1 MKGFIKI
8 GVAFI
13 AGLAVGAVAFKK
25 YVETKYDFIDDNE
38 EEKTETPQI
47 EEEKPED
54 PVEEQEETIEEIED
68 LSDRYEEI
76 LSEMMYKH
84 EKECEEVRELLG
96 DNFVSE
102 PFDPDKPYRISSDDY
117 GADGDYDGDE
127 YTYFADGYLTDST
140 GIPMNDMDIERTVGI
155 GFAEYFD
162 DDSVDEIYIRNER
175 LKMEFS
181 IVRDLDRFEDVA
193 PPRIRRLCN
202 LETRGDW

>member
-1 MKGFIKI
+1 MKGFVKI

-25 YVETKYDFIDDNE
+25 YVETKYDFIDNDE
-38 EEKTETPQI
+38 EVKTETPQI
-47 EEEKPED
+47 EEKAED
-54 PVEEQEETIEEIED
+54 PVEEQQETIEEFED
-68 LSDRYEEI
+68 ISDRYEEI

-84 EKECEEVRELLG
+84 EKECEEVKEMLG
-96 DNFVSE
+96 DHFVSE

-117 GADGDYDGDE
+117 MSDGDYDGDE

>member
-25 YVETKYDFIDDNE
+25 YVESKYDFIDDNE

-47 EEEKPED
+47 EEEKAED
-54 PVEEQEETIEEIED
+54 PVEEQQETIEEFED
-68 LSDRYEEI
+68 ISDRYEEI

-84 EKECEEVRELLG
+84 EKECEEVKEMLG
-96 DNFVSE
+96 DHFVSE

-117 GADGDYDGDE
+117 MSDGDYDGDE

-181 IVRDLDRFEDVA
+181 IVRDLASFEDLA
-193 PPRIRRLCN
+193 PPRIRRLRN
-202 LETRGDW
+202 LATRGA

>member
-1 MKGFIKI
+1 MKGFVKI

-54 PVEEQEETIEEIED
+54 PVEEQQETIEEYED

-84 EKECEEVRELLG
+84 EKECEEVKEMLG
-96 DNFVSE
+96 DHFVSE

-117 GADGDYDGDE
+117 MSDGDYDGDE

-202 LETRGDW
+202 LETRGD

>member
-1 MKGFIKI
+1 MKGFVKI

-25 YVETKYDFIDDNE
+25 YVETKYDFIDNDE
-38 EEKTETPQI
+38 EVKTETPQI
-47 EEEKPED
+47 EEKAED
-54 PVEEQEETIEEIED
+54 PVEEQQETIEEFED
-68 LSDRYEEI
+68 ISDRYEEI

-84 EKECEEVRELLG
+84 EKECEEVKEMLG
-96 DNFVSE
+96 DHFVSE

-202 LETRGDW
+202 LETRGD

>member
-38 EEKTETPQI
+38 AEKTETPQI

-54 PVEEQEETIEEIED
+54 PVEEQQETIEEIED
-68 LSDRYEEI
+68 ISDRYEEI

-202 LETRGDW
+202 LETRGD

>member
-25 YVETKYDFIDDNE
+25 YVETKYDFIDNDE
-38 EEKTETPQI
+38 EVKTETPQI
-47 EEEKPED
+47 EEERAED
-54 PVEEQEETIEEIED
+54 PVEEQQETIEEIED

-140 GIPMNDMDIERTVGI
+140 GMPMNDMDIERTVGI

-202 LETRGDW
+202 LETRGD

>member
-1 MKGFIKI
+1 MKGFVKI

-47 EEEKPED
+47 EEERAED
-54 PVEEQEETIEEIED
+54 SVEEQQETIEKFED

-96 DNFVSE
+96 DNYVSE

-202 LETRGDW
+202 LETRGD

>member
-1 MKGFIKI
+1 MKGFVKI

-25 YVETKYDFIDDNE
+25 YVETKYDFIDNDE

-54 PVEEQEETIEEIED
+54 PVEEQETIEEFED

-202 LETRGDW
+202 LETRGD

>member
-1 MKGFIKI
+1 MKGFVKI

-25 YVETKYDFIDDNE
+25 YVETKYDFIDNDE

-54 PVEEQEETIEEIED
+54 PVEEQETIEEFED

-155 GFAEYFD
+155 EFAEYFD

-202 LETRGDW
+202 LETRGD

>member
-25 YVETKYDFIDDNE
+25 YVETKYDFIDDVE
-38 EEKTETPQI
+38 EDKTETPQI
-47 EEEKPED
+47 EEERSED
-54 PVEEQEETIEEIED
+54 PVEEQQETIEDI
-68 LSDRYEEI
+68 SDRYEEI

-84 EKECEEVRELLG
+84 EKECEEVKEMLG
-96 DNFVSE
+96 DHFISE

-117 GADGDYDGDE
+117 MSDGDYDGDE

-202 LETRGDW
+202 LETRGD

>member
-1 MKGFIKI
+1 MKGFVKI

-25 YVETKYDFIDDNE
+25 YVETKYDFIDNDE

-54 PVEEQEETIEEIED
+54 PVEEFED

-155 GFAEYFD
+155 EFAEYFD

-202 LETRGDW
+202 LETRGD

>member
-25 YVETKYDFIDDNE
+25 YVETKYDFIDNNE
-38 EEKTETPQI
+38 EVKTETPQI

-54 PVEEQEETIEEIED
+54 PVVEQQETVEEYED
-68 LSDRYEEI
+68 ISDRYEEI

-140 GIPMNDMDIERTVGI
+140 GIPMNDMDIERTVGV

-202 LETRGDW
+202 LETRGD

>member
-25 YVETKYDFIDDNE
+25 YVETKYDFIDNDE
-38 EEKTETPQI
+38 EVKTETPQI
-47 EEEKPED
+47 EEERAED
-54 PVEEQEETIEEIED
+54 PVEEQQETIEEIED
-68 LSDRYEEI
+68 LSDRYEAI

-140 GIPMNDMDIERTVGI
+140 GMPMNDMDIERTVGI

-202 LETRGDW
+202 LETRGD

>member
-25 YVETKYDFIDDNE
+25 YVETKYDFIDNDE
-38 EEKTETPQI
+38 EVKTETPQI
-47 EEEKPED
+47 EEERAED
-54 PVEEQEETIEEIED
+54 PVEEQQETIEEIED

-202 LETRGDW
+202 LETRGD

>member
-8 GVAFI
+8 SVAFI

-54 PVEEQEETIEEIED
+54 PVEEFED

-96 DNFVSE
+96 DNYVSE

-202 LETRGDW
+202 LETRGD

>member
-1 MKGFIKI
+1 M
-8 GVAFI
+8 
-13 AGLAVGAVAFKK
+13 
-25 YVETKYDFIDDNE
+25 
-38 EEKTETPQI
+38 
-47 EEEKPED
+47 
-54 PVEEQEETIEEIED
+54 EEQQETIEEFED
-68 LSDRYEEI
+68 ISDRYEEI

-84 EKECEEVRELLG
+84 EKECEEVKEMLG
-96 DNFVSE
+96 DLFVSE

-117 GADGDYDGDE
+117 MSDGDYEGDE

-140 GIPMNDMDIERTVGI
+140 GIPMNDMDIERTVGL

-202 LETRGDW
+202 LETRGD

>member
-1 MKGFIKI
+1 MKGFVKI

-25 YVETKYDFIDDNE
+25 YVETKYDFIDNNE

-54 PVEEQEETIEEIED
+54 PVEEQQETIEEIED
-68 LSDRYEEI
+68 ISDRYEEI

-202 LETRGDW
+202 LETRGD

>member
-1 MKGFIKI
+1 MKGFVKI

-38 EEKTETPQI
+38 EVKTETPQI

-54 PVEEQEETIEEIED
+54 PVEEQQETIEEIED
-68 LSDRYEEI
+68 ISDRYEEI

-202 LETRGDW
+202 LETRGD